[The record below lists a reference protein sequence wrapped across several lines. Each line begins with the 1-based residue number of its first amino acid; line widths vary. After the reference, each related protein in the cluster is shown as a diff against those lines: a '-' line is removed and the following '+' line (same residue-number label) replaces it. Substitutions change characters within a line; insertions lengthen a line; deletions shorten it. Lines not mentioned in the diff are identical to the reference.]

1 MKPNHVKGS
10 LALSLLL
17 IAMGCGSSTPSA
29 TDSINT
35 SGGTGTTTGG
45 GGSGTGGSGTGGM
58 AAGGHGTGGTAA
70 GGHGTGGTA
79 AGGHG
84 TGGGTTSGGCV
95 DDKQCGGDTPY
106 CDKAAKTCV
115 ACVDENQCPDGLI
128 CKAGACEPGCSKTK
142 PICGDA
148 GTCDVATGQCSVCTQ
163 DSDCPDAV
171 NPRCEVGSGKC
182 VPCLPVAD
190 NCGDG
195 KYCVELNGVYSCNNG
210 CAKDSDCKADVDGGG
225 AEQLACCDHVCID
238 TLADT
243 KNCGTCGTACA
254 VGGLCCTGACVDPA
268 VDSKNCSACGKACS
282 ATNATVACEA
292 SACVLKGCDA
302 GFADCDNS
310 VANGC
315 EIDTKTDPNNCSAC
329 AKACSIANGIA
340 GCDAGACS
348 ISSCNDGFAD
358 CDKSAANGCEITTL
372 SDAKNCGA
380 CGKDC
385 GVVANGTTSCGSGVC
400 AVTCNPGFF
409 DCDANAGNGCEVNVS
424 IDAKNCGKCG
434 TVCPSY
440 PNSTP
445 GCANS
450 ACNISACTGAF
461 LNCDLNL
468 VNGCEVNGGTDVKSC
483 GKCGNVCPAV
493 ANGAVACAAGACGI
507 GSCNAGF
514 KDCKNGYADGCE
526 TPVSADINNCG
537 ACNNKCAVA
546 NGTPGCTNSTCGV
559 AACSAGFA
567 DCKNGYADGCETA
580 TTGDVNNCGACGKVC
595 GAVANGTPGCTASAC
610 GVATCNAG
618 FLNCDNNAANGCEA
632 NSNSDPKNCGACGNA
647 CASGVC
653 TNGAC
658 KESILVVG
666 APATDTWNND
676 VQSKLVATAAFQ
688 KVDIFNA
695 KVATPTLAALK
706 GYQAVLVYSDAGFQD
721 AATLGNNLADY
732 FDAGGRVVIATF
744 ANASAPV
751 AGRWASGNYHLIAT
765 GGQVQPA
772 EAGALK
778 ILEPN
783 NPLAAGVAKLTATAA
798 YRSSGALING
808 GVAVAQWGSGAPL
821 IIRGVKNGVAYAALN
836 FYPPS
841 STVRVD
847 FWAGDGG
854 TIMKNA
860 LQYHGY
866 CHSIVGKSG
875 GVCPSGKVEYCDPA
889 APIVNTSGPQAKG
902 ACEACYGAACFL
914 ENADCAGVAYGPKAA
929 GQFVCGDA
937 YFGYAAGC
945 SGGAG
950 RIWSICSSNTTY
962 GTWAP

>member
-409 DCDANAGNGCEVNVS
+409 DCDGAFANGCEVDGS
-424 IDAKNCGKCG
+424 KDA
-434 TVCPSY
+434 V
-440 PNSTP
+440 
-445 GCANS
+445 
-450 ACNISACTGAF
+450 
-461 LNCDLNL
+461 
-468 VNGCEVNGGTDVKSC
+468 
-483 GKCGNVCPAV
+483 
-493 ANGAVACAAGACGI
+493 
-507 GSCNAGF
+507 
-514 KDCKNGYADGCE
+514 
-526 TPVSADINNCG
+526 
-537 ACNNKCAVA
+537 
-546 NGTPGCTNSTCGV
+546 
-559 AACSAGFA
+559 
-567 DCKNGYADGCETA
+567 
-580 TTGDVNNCGACGKVC
+580 NCGACGKVC
-595 GAVANGTPGCTASAC
+595 GAVANGTAACAAGAC
-610 GVATCNAG
+610 GVGACNVG
-618 FLNCDNNAANGCEA
+618 FFDCDGSAANGCEVDGSKDL
-632 NSNSDPKNCGACGNA
+632 NNCGACGKLCPA
-647 CASGVC
+647 VA
-653 TNGAC
+653 NGA
-658 KESILVVG
+658 
-666 APATDTWNND
+666 
-676 VQSKLVATAAFQ
+676 AAC
-688 KVDIFNA
+688 
-695 KVATPTLAALK
+695 
-706 GYQAVLVYSDAGFQD
+706 
-721 AATLGNNLADY
+721 
-732 FDAGGRVVIATF
+732 
-744 ANASAPV
+744 
-751 AGRWASGNYHLIAT
+751 
-765 GGQVQPA
+765 
-772 EAGALK
+772 
-778 ILEPN
+778 
-783 NPLAAGVAKLTATAA
+783 AAGVCGVGSCSAGFSDCDKSAA
-798 YRSSGALING
+798 NGCEINTL
-808 GVAVAQWGSGAPL
+808 SD
-821 IIRGVKNGVAYAALN
+821 VKNC
-836 FYPPS
+836 
-841 STVRVD
+841 
-847 FWAGDGG
+847 
-854 TIMKNA
+854 NA
-860 LQYHGY
+860 CGN
-866 CHSIVGKSG
+866 
-875 GVCPSGKVEYCDPA
+875 VCP
-889 APIVNTSGPQAKG
+889 
-902 ACEACYGAACFL
+902 
-914 ENADCAGVAYGPKAA
+914 GVP
-929 GQFVCGDA
+929 
-937 YFGYAAGC
+937 
-945 SGGAG
+945 GGAE
-950 RIWSICSSNTTY
+950 
-962 GTWAP
+962 

>member
-409 DCDANAGNGCEVNVS
+409 DCDGAFANGCEVDGS
-424 IDAKNCGKCG
+424 KDA
-434 TVCPSY
+434 V
-440 PNSTP
+440 
-445 GCANS
+445 
-450 ACNISACTGAF
+450 
-461 LNCDLNL
+461 
-468 VNGCEVNGGTDVKSC
+468 
-483 GKCGNVCPAV
+483 
-493 ANGAVACAAGACGI
+493 
-507 GSCNAGF
+507 
-514 KDCKNGYADGCE
+514 
-526 TPVSADINNCG
+526 
-537 ACNNKCAVA
+537 
-546 NGTPGCTNSTCGV
+546 
-559 AACSAGFA
+559 
-567 DCKNGYADGCETA
+567 
-580 TTGDVNNCGACGKVC
+580 NCGACGKVC